1 MHATIFVEGAYIA
14 ASGGI
19 AAVVVAI
26 AMSVW
31 RAREIKKVTT
41 YGSARWAETPRG
53 SARPACSVMTAC

>member
-1 MHATIFVEGAYIA
+1 MSFVEGAYIA

-31 RAREIKKVTT
+31 RAREVKRRHDLWLRAL
-41 YGSARWAETPRG
+41 GRDA
-53 SARPACSVMTAC
+53 